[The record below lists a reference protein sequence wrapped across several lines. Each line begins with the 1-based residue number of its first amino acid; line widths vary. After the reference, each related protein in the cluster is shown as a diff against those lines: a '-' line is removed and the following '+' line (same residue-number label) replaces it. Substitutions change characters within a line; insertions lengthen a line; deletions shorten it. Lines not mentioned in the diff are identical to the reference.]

1 MSKKTK
7 VRAARPMAVKAKV
20 GLSDPRDA
28 TATSF
33 ATLKDLEA
41 YIRCLLGGGS
51 ETHCYN
57 YGDNGRG
64 AWGDLTA
71 QLTTPMCAL
80 PPQDMVAQWGST
92 NAARGK
98 KVLVMF
104 TFGGTPRAVVCTVG
118 DKGPSGVIDLN
129 PAALQKADLPTDTE
143 LNVPATY
150 YWLL

>member
-1 MSKKTK
+1 MTK
-7 VRAARPMAVKAKV
+7 VRAARPRAVKSKL
-20 GLSDPRDA
+20 GLSEPHSA

-33 ATLKDLEA
+33 ATLKDLES
-41 YIRCLLGGGS
+41 YIRCLLRGGS

-71 QLTTPMCAL
+71 QLTVPMCAL
-80 PPQDMVAQWGST
+80 PPDDMIAQYGSS
-92 NAARGK
+92 NAAHGK

-104 TFGGTPRAVVCTVG
+104 TFNGVVRAVVCTVG
-118 DKGPSGVIDLN
+118 DKGPPGVIDLN

-143 LNVPATY
+143 LSVPATY